1 MRFLVSAGPTREF
14 ADPVRF
20 LSNRS
25 TGRMGFA
32 VAAAAVA
39 AGHEVAL
46 VSGPVEIAPPE
57 GLAALDRVVS
67 ARGMLAALRRRLAW
81 CDALV
86 MAAAV
91 ADFRPARRAPRKIRK
106 GAMPETLRLVRNPDV
121 LASLRPRKGGR
132 IFVGFAAETDDV
144 LGNAAA
150 KLARKGLDLIVANDV
165 TEPGAGF
172 AVETNVVTFLAP
184 GALPEALPLL
194 PKAEVAR
201 RLVARIE
208 EIRASRGTPVR
219 SRIATAR
226 RSR

>member
-1 MRFLVSAGPTREF
+1 MRLLVSAGPTREF
-14 ADPVRF
+14 LDPVRF
-20 LSNRS
+20 LTNRS

-46 VSGPVEIAPPE
+46 VAGPVAIDPPA

-67 ARGMLAALRRRLAW
+67 ARDMLAALRHRLAW

-86 MAAAV
+86 MTAAV

-106 GAMPETLRLVRNPDV
+106 GAMPESLRLVRNPDI
-121 LASLRPRKGGR
+121 LSSLRPRKGAR
-132 IFVGFAAETDDV
+132 IFCGFAAETDSV
-144 LGNAAA
+144 LESAAS
-150 KLARKGLDLIVANDV
+150 KLARKGLDLVVANDV
-165 TEPGAGF
+165 TKPGAGF

-184 GALPEALPLL
+184 GSPPEALPLL

-208 EIRASRGTPVR
+208 ALAAASGR
-219 SRIATAR
+219 S
-226 RSR
+226 